1 MLTGGVVA
9 AVCGPAIAAW
19 SADMMQP
26 LPFAGSYAVVAVFGV
41 LTMLVLAFAYR
52 EPASLA
58 AGSAASDGLPAR
70 PLGEI
75 VRQPL
80 FLAAFANNGIGNAV
94 MMFVMTATPIAAVAC
109 QHTLTQGAQIIE
121 WHLVG
126 MYAPSFFSG
135 WLLQRFG
142 NPAMLASGIALSAL
156 AAVVALCSTALPAF
170 YLALLCL
177 GIGWNFMFVGGT
189 TLLAGSYRTAERA
202 HPGDGG
208 VFRRRAD
215 RAGHAGGGAGAL
227 SLGLAGRELAV
238 LPALALALVI
248 TLRWQ
253 RHARRVGAMAGPG
266 LIGTRP
272 GMIGTR
278 LSLKPLDSHAHR
290 PPSHRRIAPRGGDRG
305 AGPGA
310 GADVTGPTAVFGAA
324 NKLCGRTEP
333 FYDVR
338 VVSVSDDAI
347 VRTESGVRMLADAP
361 YHQIADAIGQP
372 IDTLLISG
380 GSGHAAA
387 SDDARLIGWI
397 REQAP
402 RVRRLGASVTGA
414 FVLARTGLLD
424 EARVTTH
431 WRHADRLATRYPR
444 LTVDA
449 DPIWIRAGR
458 YYTSAGVTAGMD
470 LSLALVEEDLGY
482 AVSLEVARELVLFA
496 STGQPRRSSPPRCAR
511 RRRRAWNCGP
521 CRDGWRI
528 TSTATSRW
536 PCWPSR
542 MAMSP
547 RYRARVR
554 QAGGETPARYVERC
568 GWKRCGG
575 CWRPA
580 IAG

>member
-1 MLTGGVVA
+1 MATSAMRQARVLALCQALYTAALSVDLTLTGLVGYTLAPDKALATLPFALITVASALTAIAAAFLIERFGRRLAFSLGGLACALGGVVSVWAIHTHHFVLFCVGTALVGVFQAFARFYRLAAADAAPAPDKPRAISAVLTGGVVA

-109 QHTLTQGAQIIE
+109 QHTITQGAQIIE

-202 HPGDGG
+202 RTQAAAEFSAA
-208 VFRRRAD
+208 VLTALATLA
-215 RAGHAGGGAGAL
+215 AGQVLYHWGWQAVN
-227 SLGLAGRELAV
+227 LAV
-238 LPALALALVI
+238 LPALALALALALVI

-253 RHARRVGAMAGPG
+253 RHARRVGAMA
-266 LIGTRP
+266 
-272 GMIGTR
+272 
-278 LSLKPLDSHAHR
+278 
-290 PPSHRRIAPRGGDRG
+290 
-305 AGPGA
+305 
-310 GADVTGPTAVFGAA
+310 AA
-324 NKLCGRTEP
+324 
-333 FYDVR
+333 
-338 VVSVSDDAI
+338 
-347 VRTESGVRMLADAP
+347 
-361 YHQIADAIGQP
+361 
-372 IDTLLISG
+372 
-380 GSGHAAA
+380 
-387 SDDARLIGWI
+387 
-397 REQAP
+397 
-402 RVRRLGASVTGA
+402 
-414 FVLARTGLLD
+414 
-424 EARVTTH
+424 
-431 WRHADRLATRYPR
+431 
-444 LTVDA
+444 
-449 DPIWIRAGR
+449 
-458 YYTSAGVTAGMD
+458 
-470 LSLALVEEDLGY
+470 
-482 AVSLEVARELVLFA
+482 
-496 STGQPRRSSPPRCAR
+496 
-511 RRRRAWNCGP
+511 
-521 CRDGWRI
+521 
-528 TSTATSRW
+528 
-536 PCWPSR
+536 
-542 MAMSP
+542 
-547 RYRARVR
+547 
-554 QAGGETPARYVERC
+554 
-568 GWKRCGG
+568 
-575 CWRPA
+575 
-580 IAG
+580 